1 MLKTLLKSAL
11 VVCAIVAV
19 TAVEAAR
26 PVRRR
31 AKNARRTVATRKAAV
46 VKVCTSCQL

>member
-11 VVCAIVAV
+11 MVCAIVAV

-31 AKNARRTVATRKAAV
+31 ANTRRTTANRKVAV
-46 VKVCTSCQL
+46 VKATCKSCQL